1 MIGDLEKLGKQ
12 FVDYI
17 HLLSASYKTPNILFI
32 WGDDFR
38 FSGAEHQFRNMKKL
52 IDYVNNRPFGVKAK
66 FATPSEYFEAVE
78 LWMKQNKQQFPTLEH
93 DFVPYVDIYPFDYWS
108 GKDLNKN

>member
-1 MIGDLEKLGKQ
+1 MIGNLPQLAKE

-17 HLLSASYKTPNILFI
+17 TLLSTSYKTPNILFI

-38 FSGAEHQFRNMKKL
+38 FSGAKYQFGAMKKL
-52 IDYVNNRPFGVKAK
+52 IDYVNNKPEFGIKAK

-78 LWMKQNKQQFPTLEH
+78 KWMKENNQEFPSLEH
-93 DFVPYVDIYPFDYWS
+93 DFLPYVDVYPFDYWS
-108 GKDLNKN
+108 GMC